1 MVSINEYWDKFCKD
15 GKIESYLSYK
25 ENQYKQESAING
37 TKSTYDRLSD
47 NKGKEYR

>member
-1 MVSINEYWDKFCKD
+1 MTLGNEFWDKFYKD

-25 ENQYKQESAING
+25 QNQYKQESAING
-37 TKSTYDRLSD
+37 TKSTYNGLSD

>member
-1 MVSINEYWDKFCKD
+1 MSDKYWDKFYSD

-25 ENQYKQESAING
+25 QNKYQQESMTNG
-37 TKSTYDRLSD
+37 TNSADHRLPD